1 MSMEHRAAVPNP
13 DDFDRQ
19 LRDLTS
25 GAAETARYREPSAV
39 ERGRRAARPGRR
51 LRVSWR
57 DARRARN
64 LRKPVT
70 AGDGRRASSGRFWQR
85 ARLRRRGPSTIRR
98 PVAGSRRM
106 RLLSLAKGAGILV
119 GFIALLFLMHMLG
132 LGPQ

>member
-1 MSMEHRAAVPNP
+1 MEHLAGVPSP

-25 GAAETARYREPSAV
+25 GAAGSARYREASAG
-39 ERGRRAARPGRR
+39 ERARRAARPGGR

-57 DARRARN
+57 NARRARN

-85 ARLRRRGPSTIRR
+85 AGLRRGRPSAVR
-98 PVAGSRRM
+98 PPAAGSPRR
-106 RLLSLAKGAGILV
+106 RLLSLAKGAGILF
-119 GFIALLFLMHMLG
+119 GFVALLFLMHMLG
-132 LGPQ
+132 LGPH